1 MQKPAAISYAA
12 VFTALILIAWLQLAT
27 PFIAV
32 LFCYLLLNKLCFLK
46 KKWIAVLCFLLLMGV
61 IFYGFVFFLKRARV
75 ELPKIVTTAI
85 PAFAHFAEQHGIDLP
100 FTDMDSLKDMASDSV
115 RETLGYLVNFAK
127 IATKEFFFLAMGVVV
142 AIGIFLNPEIDHEK
156 NARTLK
162 ANLYDLYTGLIAER
176 FRSLY
181 RSFERVMGAQLII
194 STINAALTAV
204 FVNVFSLRYASIV
217 IILTFL
223 CGLLPIVGNLISNTI
238 IVGIAFST
246 VSPKFAAW
254 TIVFLIAIH
263 KLEYFL
269 NSKIIGSAI
278 RHPMW
283 LTMLG
288 LIVGERV
295 MGIPGLI
302 LAPVVLHFIK
312 IEASQIEVA
321 EPRPQSALEKK

>member
-1 MQKPAAISYAA
+1 MQKPAAISYL
-12 VFTALILIAWLQLAT
+12 VIFTALILIAWLQLAT

-32 LFCYLLLNKLCFLK
+32 LFCYLLLSKLCFLK
-46 KKWIAVLCFLLLMGV
+46 KKWIAVFCFLLLVVG

-75 ELPKIVTTAI
+75 ELPSIVSTAI
-85 PAFAHFAEQHGIDLP
+85 PAIAQFAEQHGIDLP
-100 FTDMDSLKDMASDSV
+100 FTDMESLKDVAGDSV

-142 AIGIFLNPEIDHEK
+142 AIGIFLNPEIDHER
-156 NARTLK
+156 NTRTLK
-162 ANLYDLYTGLIAER
+162 ANLYDLYGGLIAER

-194 STINAALTAV
+194 ATINTALTAI
-204 FVNVFSLRYASIV
+204 FVSVFSLRYASIV

-223 CGLLPIVGNLISNTI
+223 CGLLPIIGNLVSNTI

-254 TIVFLIAIH
+254 TLVFLIAIH

-288 LIVGERV
+288 LIIGERV
-295 MGIPGLI
+295 MGIPGLV

-312 IEASQIEVA
+312 IEASQIEVSDVRA
-321 EPRPQSALEKK
+321 EPTSGKN